1 MNVEKKEIR
10 VSKFCRV
17 LIAGAFASFCSVSAW
32 AESAGQWQSGKQIY
46 EQVCSHCHETLVA
59 PKILGRKMAQDY
71 VAFVVQ
77 RGLRAMPAFRPTDFN
92 DQDMAK
98 LTSFIQSGQSVKR
111 EGEHP

>member
-1 MNVEKKEIR
+1 MNVEKKEFR
-10 VSKFCRV
+10 VSKSCQL
-17 LIAGAFASFCSVSAW
+17 LIAAAFTSLFSVSAW

-92 DQDMAK
+92 AQDMAK
-98 LTSFIQSGQSVKR
+98 LTAFIQSSQPFKR
-111 EGEHP
+111 EGELP